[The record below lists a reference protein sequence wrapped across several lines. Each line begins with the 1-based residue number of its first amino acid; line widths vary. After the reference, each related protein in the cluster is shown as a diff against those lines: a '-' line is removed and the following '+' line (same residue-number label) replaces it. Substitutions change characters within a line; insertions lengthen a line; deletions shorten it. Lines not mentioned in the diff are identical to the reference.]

1 MAANKNQLNY
11 SELTD
16 KVVFVNNRGEKIDLH
31 QNFIQNMLLYL
42 TQGKM
47 PKLGD
52 SINRELSSGGEP
64 MWKITLERLG

>member
-1 MAANKNQLNY
+1 MATSKNQLNY

-16 KVVFVNNRGEKIDLH
+16 RVMFVNSKGEKIDLH

-47 PKLGD
+47 PKVGG
-52 SINRELSSGGEP
+52 SISRELTSSGQP